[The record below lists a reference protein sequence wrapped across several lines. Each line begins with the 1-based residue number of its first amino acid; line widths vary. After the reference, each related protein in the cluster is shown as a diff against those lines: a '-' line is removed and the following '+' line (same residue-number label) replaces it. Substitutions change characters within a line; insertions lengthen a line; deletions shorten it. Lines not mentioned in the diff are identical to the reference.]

1 MTSEPKDSP
10 LVCVVTP
17 VYNGHPY
24 LERTLACVQAQT
36 YPNLVHVVV
45 DNASTD
51 DTPDVIAQA
60 LRGRVPIHTRRN
72 ATLLRQ
78 MVNWNLAVGMTPAEA
93 RYIKLLPA
101 DDLMRADCIERLV
114 TVAEAHPGVELVTA
128 VDIFADR
135 IKPHGL
141 DPAKTVFEGREIA
154 RRLLMGNLHWIPNH
168 HMFFRVTP
176 SRLRDPF
183 KLEEGSDSDFLF
195 QLLLEGQMG
204 FVKEPLLYTRYHAST
219 VTAGVAA
226 QGGLLYRP
234 IALLDRY
241 GPEVMSAR
249 EVRRQRTIQLR
260 TILRHLTWWR
270 AKGMTTVVKDN
281 LTRLESLGFR
291 PSRLDYA
298 MAVGTWPLHKLK
310 KSLRELY
317 DRKVSPRRRIT
328 ESDFVTWTGARP

>member
-1 MTSEPKDSP
+1 MTNERADPP
-10 LVCVVTP
+10 LACVVTP

-51 DTPDVIAQA
+51 DTPEVIARA
-60 LRGRVPIHTRRN
+60 LGGRVPIFTRRN

-78 MVNWNLAVGMTPAEA
+78 MVNWNLAVGMTPPEA

-101 DDLMRADCIERLV
+101 DDLMRNDCIERLV
-114 TVAEAHPGVELVTA
+114 AVAEANTGVELVTA

-141 DPAKTVFEGREIA
+141 DPARTVFDGHEIA
-154 RRLLMGNLHWIPNH
+154 RRLLMGKLHWIPNH
-168 HMFFRVTP
+168 HMFFRARP
-176 SRLRDPF
+176 ARLQDPF

-195 QLLLEGQMG
+195 QLLLQGQMG

-219 VTAGVAA
+219 ITAGVAA

-241 GPEVMSAR
+241 GPEVMSAI
-249 EVRRQRTIQLR
+249 EVRRQRTVQFR

-270 AKGMTTVVKDN
+270 AKGMTAVVKDN
-281 LTRLESLGFR
+281 LARLKSLGFE
-291 PSRLDYA
+291 PGPFDYA
-298 MAVGTWPLHKLK
+298 MALATWPLHKLRK
-310 KSLRELY
+310 TLREWA
-317 DRKVSPRRRIT
+317 DRRVSPRNTIT
-328 ESDFVTWTGARP
+328 ESDFVADLGVRP